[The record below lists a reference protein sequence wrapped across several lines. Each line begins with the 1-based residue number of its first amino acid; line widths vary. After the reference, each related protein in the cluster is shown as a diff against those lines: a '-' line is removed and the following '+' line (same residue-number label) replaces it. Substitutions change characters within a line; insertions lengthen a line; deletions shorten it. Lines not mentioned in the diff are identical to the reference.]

1 MNKKKNEILLDLIEN
16 NDGYI
21 SVQEAKENG
30 IERTYLFS
38 LEEDGYLRK
47 VARGLYLRKGLE
59 VDPFYLIHFTY
70 KKAAFSLR
78 SSAFLQGL
86 LPLEQTL
93 SVNLPAGYMT
103 KGILGAKSRHV
114 GEKEYALGLSLA
126 VSPNGTLV
134 PCYDLERTMIDIIR
148 YQESFS
154 KEELEAALIE
164 GFKKNP
170 YQEKLDSY
178 AKAFHLE
185 AELKLIQKLLA

>member
-70 KKAAFSLR
+70 KRAAFSLR

-86 LPLEQTL
+86 LPQDPVL

-103 KGILGAKSRHV
+103 KGIEGAKCRHV
-114 GEKEYALGLSLA
+114 GEREYTLGLSLA
-126 VSPNGTLV
+126 ISPNGTLV
-134 PCYDLERTMIDIIR
+134 PCYDLERTMIDILR
-148 YQESFS
+148 YPESFT
-154 KEELEAALIE
+154 KEEFKSALTEA
-164 GFKKNP
+164 FKRNP
-170 YQEKLDSY
+170 YEEKLIAY
-178 AKAFHLE
+178 AKAFHCE
-185 AELKLIQKLLA
+185 GELRLAKKLFA

>member
-1 MNKKKNEILLDLIEN
+1 VNKKKNEILLDLIEN

-70 KKAAFSLR
+70 KRASFSLR

-86 LPLEQTL
+86 LPLDPVL

-103 KGILGAKSRHV
+103 KGIEGARCRHV

-134 PCYDLERTMIDIIR
+134 PCYDLERTMIDILR
-148 YQESFS
+148 YQGAFS
-154 KEELEAALIE
+154 KEELKTSLQE

-170 YQEKLDSY
+170 YQEKLEAY
-178 AKAFHLE
+178 AKAFHCE
-185 AELKLIQKLLA
+185 AELRLVQKLLA